1 MQCFVDRA
9 TKKTVALIPLCE
21 KSLPDWLNRHGERY
35 KAWVEASHYEAKAG
49 SVLLLPGNDGVDTAL
64 VGVDDEEPIWSWGGV
79 VAKLSAG
86 RYRIDA
92 DKDGAAANA
101 ATLGWALG
109 QYRFDRYRKSEEG
122 LRELIWPVEA
132 DREFVKAQASAIY
145 LTRDLVNTPS
155 SDMGP
160 RELADTA
167 KELAKEF
174 GGEVSIIKGK
184 DLLKENFPMIHAVGR
199 ASSRDPRLIDLTWG
213 EPTAPKVTLV
223 GKGVCF
229 DSGGLDLKPAS
240 GMLMMKKDMGGSAQV
255 LGLARM
261 IMATG
266 LDVRL
271 RVLISA
277 VENAV
282 SGNAYRP
289 MDILT
294 ARNGKTVEIYNT
306 DAEGRLVLA
315 DALVLASEDKP
326 EVIFDFATLTGAA
339 RVALGT
345 EMPALFTNSD
355 QLAGEVLQ
363 FSTSDSD
370 PLWRMPLF
378 ASYRKLLDSKTAD
391 ISNCS
396 SGPYGGS
403 ITAALF
409 LQEFVGEDIDW
420 AHIDLMSWNLSA
432 RDGRPEGGE
441 AQGIRAVY
449 SYIANRF
456 G

>member
-9 TKKTVALIPLCE
+9 TKKTVALIPLCDT
-21 KSLPDWLNRHGERY
+21 SLPDWLNRHGEQY
-35 KAWVEASHYEAKAG
+35 KAWVEASRFEAKAG
-49 SVLLLPGNDGVDTAL
+49 TVLLLPGDDGVQTAL
-64 VGVDDEEPIWSWGGV
+64 VGVDDDEPIWSWGGI
-79 VAKLSAG
+79 VAKLPEG

-92 DKDGAAANA
+92 DLDGDAANA

-109 QYRFDRYRKSEEG
+109 QYRFDRYKKSEEG

-132 DREFVKAQASAIY
+132 ERALVEAQASAIY
-145 LTRDLVNTPS
+145 LTRDLVNTPAG
-155 SDMGP
+155 DMGP
-160 RELADTA
+160 RELADAA

-174 GGEVSIIKGK
+174 KAEVKVTKGK
-184 DLLKENFPMIHAVGR
+184 DLVKENFPMIHAVGR
-199 ASSRDPRLIDLTWG
+199 ASNRDPRLIDLTWG
-213 EPTAPKVTLV
+213 NPKSPKVTLV

-229 DSGGLDLKPAS
+229 DTGGLDLKPAN
-240 GMLMMKKDMGGSAQV
+240 GMLTMKKDMGGSAQV

-266 LDVRL
+266 LDIRL
-271 RVLISA
+271 RVLIPA

-315 DALVLASEDKP
+315 DALVLASEDEP

-355 QLAGEVLQ
+355 RLADDVLK

-396 SGPYGGS
+396 SGPYGGA

-409 LQEFVGEDIDW
+409 LQEFVDGEIDW
-420 AHIDLMSWNLSA
+420 AHIDLMAWNLSA
-432 RDGRPEGGE
+432 GNGRPEGGE

-449 SYIANRF
+449 HYLANRY

>member
-9 TKKTVALIPLCE
+9 TKKTIGLIPLCE
-21 KSLPDWLNRHGERY
+21 NSLPDWLNRYGEAH
-35 KAWVEASHYEAKAG
+35 KSWVESADFHAKPG
-49 SVLLLPGNDGVDTAL
+49 TVLLLPGRNGVEAAL

-79 VAKLSAG
+79 VSRLPEG

-92 DKDGAAANA
+92 DLDGDAANA

-109 QYRFDRYRKSEEG
+109 QYRFDRYRKSDSKP
-122 LRELIWPVEA
+122 RELIWPVEA
-132 DREFVKAQASAIY
+132 ERDFVLAQASSIY
-145 LTRDLVNTPS
+145 LTRDLVNTPA

-160 RELADTA
+160 RELADVA
-167 KELAKEF
+167 KDLAKEF
-174 GGEVSIIKGK
+174 KAECRVIKGK

-213 EPTAPKVTLV
+213 DPKARKVTLV

-271 RVLISA
+271 RVLIPA

-315 DALVLASEDKP
+315 DALVLASEEEP

-355 QLAGEVLQ
+355 RLAKDVA
-363 FSTSDSD
+363 FYSTSDSD

-396 SGPYGGS
+396 SGPYGGA

-441 AQGIRAVY
+441 AQGIRAIY
-449 SYIANRF
+449 SYLANRF